1 MELMMAPYKP
11 RRLSAAA
18 AAFCVFMLLAGPAMP
33 FAVSKGLVLERDRI
47 PLPGNSQQQAVWTTR
62 DVKVDYRFSRSG
74 NQLKISGIIRLDDS
88 IRYNASRLE
97 DFHIGLVFVDG
108 QGRVRQM
115 RGLATTGFPGI
126 DEPMNFNASFAVPP
140 DTSSMAFYYQGEAS
154 DSGNGSGSRFSFWQ
168 YPIH

>member
-1 MELMMAPYKP
+1 MEHVKAPAKP
-11 RRLSAAA
+11 HRLSAAV
-18 AAFCVFMLLAGPAMP
+18 AAFCMLMLLAGHAMP

-47 PLPGNSQQQAVWTTR
+47 PLPGDSNRQAMWETR
-62 DVKVDYRFSRSG
+62 DLKVNYHFSRSG
-74 NQLKISGIIRLDDS
+74 SQLKISGVVRLDDS

-97 DFHIGLVFVDG
+97 DFHIGLVFVDEL
-108 QGRVRQM
+108 GRVRQV

-140 DTSSMAFYYQGEAS
+140 DSTSMAFYYRGEAA
-154 DSGNGSGSRFSFWQ
+154 DSGNGSGSTFYFWQ